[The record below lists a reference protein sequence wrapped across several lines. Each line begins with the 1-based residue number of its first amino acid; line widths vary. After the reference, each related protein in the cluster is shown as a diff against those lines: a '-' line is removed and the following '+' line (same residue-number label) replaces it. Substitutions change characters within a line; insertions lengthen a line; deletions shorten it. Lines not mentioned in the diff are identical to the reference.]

1 MPHPSDDQPR
11 DHGKF
16 GNRPNS
22 DAAGFTLAPTLAGE
36 PVPVIEVFDL
46 THVGS
51 RSPSEKG
58 TTSYEGQG
66 LSVSQHPDA
75 WARIARLG
83 GPVWNVSGDTNRFLD
98 YHELTDAQKSAID
111 AWGVERGYITPVKA
125 WKISTWDEDE
135 EDYRWFL
142 TTKESEVEFEREEAE
157 YAEVET
163 KFEVVATFAATETFA
178 DTTVKAGDLHVEQI
192 LATVWVQE
200 TDNDFEGVWWED
212 DYDPDNL
219 SAPRGVIVPKHIKT
233 WVASATPR
241 T

>member
-1 MPHPSDDQPR
+1 M
-11 DHGKF
+11 
-16 GNRPNS
+16 
-22 DAAGFTLAPTLAGE
+22 
-36 PVPVIEVFDL
+36 
-46 THVGS
+46 
-51 RSPSEKG
+51 
-58 TTSYEGQG
+58 
-66 LSVSQHPDA
+66 
-75 WARIARLG
+75 
-83 GPVWNVSGDTNRFLD
+83 
-98 YHELTDAQKSAID
+98 
-111 AWGVERGYITPVKA
+111 
-125 WKISTWDEDE
+125 KI
-135 EDYRWFL
+135 
-142 TTKESEVEFEREEAE
+142 EREEAE

-219 SAPRGVIVPKHIKT
+219 SAPRGVIVPKHLKT